1 MEKYFTVLQLDPND
15 IADWDSIGNDCG
27 IPVIPHVV
35 FVSSGSYY
43 HENKYIVVVTD
54 GHPISGYKEPC
65 GGIQEAANEA
75 RQHGIKVF
83 SVAISP
89 DQEVLLS
96 NTILIPRGLAVTF
109 SLLLLCLF

>member
-1 MEKYFTVLQLDPND
+1 MFQSTPN
-15 IADWDSIGNDCG
+15 STYCF
-27 IPVIPHVV
+27 

-43 HENKYIVVVTD
+43 NENKYIVVVTD
-54 GHPISGYKEPC
+54 GHPVSGYKEPC
-65 GGIQEAANEA
+65 GGIQEAASEA

-96 NTILIPRGLAVTF
+96 ELIMISGVCRKQAFINL
-109 SLLLLCLF
+109 